1 MSRLL
6 GPHHQPPAL
15 PLVEMEVLN
24 GGGLGCVPVEKVVG
38 RFTVNADGL
47 AYTFLVGPSA
57 PGAPVALTFNGAG
70 IVINAGSA
78 TITNQSSV
86 KNSVSGQFELGG

>member
-1 MSRLL
+1 
-6 GPHHQPPAL
+6 
-15 PLVEMEVLN
+15 MEVLN

-38 RFTVNADGL
+38 RSTVNADGL

-78 TITNQSSV
+78 TIANQGLPRSVGSALPALSPSSTRV
-86 KNSVSGQFELGG
+86 VV

>member
-1 MSRLL
+1 MPTVWLTLFS
-6 GPHHQPPAL
+6 
-15 PLVEMEVLN
+15 LVL
-24 GGGLGCVPVEKVVG
+24 
-38 RFTVNADGL
+38 
-47 AYTFLVGPSA
+47 SA

>member
-24 GGGLGCVPVEKVVG
+24 GGGLGCVPVETSCCKG
-38 RFTVNADGL
+38 RRSSADLLLMPTVWL
-47 AYTFLVGPSA
+47 TLFSLVLMRPA
-57 PGAPVALTFNGAG
+57 PP
-70 IVINAGSA
+70 
-78 TITNQSSV
+78 
-86 KNSVSGQFELGG
+86 